1 MDAPIPDRIT
11 TNTVTV
17 YSQNGVR
24 CFSLT
29 GNLRKIVS
37 ERCIGSTAKTRTDW
51 TLINY
56 GRSLPWYARN
66 GRTREISR
74 AFKSRKQALQ
84 FAAHWQV
91 ADDHADRVLARIR
104 KMTT

>member
-1 MDAPIPDRIT
+1 MFLDMAPHKRSSAFTTVRTKKRTVSGSYRRQIMIAGAQAADRGSE
-11 TNTVTV
+11 TVWF
-17 YSQNGVR
+17 
-24 CFSLT
+24 C
-29 GNLRKIVS
+29 
-37 ERCIGSTAKTRTDW
+37 
-51 TLINY
+51 
-56 GRSLPWYARN
+56 RSLPWYARN

-104 KMTT
+104 MMTT